1 MRLRWLSVSWMFLL
15 LTCSQDNRT
24 TRFSSWQSSPTEERL
39 IRGMMAGFKA
49 KNPAVPFNYEPIP
62 GNYSEKIQLMLGTH
76 QPPDLFWL
84 KDYTSPAFMRFNTL
98 APLDAYIQRDT
109 SFHINDFFPLFRDA
123 YKYKGQYYGFP
134 KDFNVYVLFYN
145 KAMFA
150 KAGISRPPTNW
161 KELESVAQK
170 LTKDTNGD
178 GKIDQYGLV
187 IEPVFEMLMPFVYQ
201 NGGELHDKAANP
213 KVNEPA
219 FLGALDFYANLYRKK
234 IATIPTDVGA
244 GWNGDAFGR
253 KNAAMVI
260 SGGWLIPYLKD
271 GYPAISYGVAPLP
284 QGKKR
289 ATLAFSTAYVIPKEA
304 KYPENAW
311 KMLSYFAG
319 KDGMKEWTKT
329 GLAFPTRQ
337 SVASANGFYTHPTYR
352 VFMESVPFARPLFV
366 NYSERWFDE
375 SNAALQSIFY
385 GGADPHEAMKNLA
398 PKLEKLK
405 LKE

>member
-1 MRLRWLSVSWMFLL
+1 MKTIGLGILL
-15 LTCSQDNRT
+15 PILLVACTTDNRQ

-39 IRGMMAGFKA
+39 IRGMMAGFQE
-49 KNPAVPFNYEPIP
+49 KNPAVAFNYEPIP

-84 KDYTSPAFMRFNTL
+84 KDYTSPAFLRFNTL
-98 APLDAYIQRDT
+98 APLDSYIRQDT
-109 SFHINDFFPLFRDA
+109 SFQVADFFPLFRDA

-145 KAMFA
+145 KDMFA

-161 KELESVAQK
+161 QELESVAQK

-178 GKIDQYGLV
+178 GKIDQFGLV
-187 IEPVFEMLMPFVYQ
+187 VEPVVEMLMPFVYQ
-201 NGGELHDKAANP
+201 NGGALHDKAGNP
-213 KVNEPA
+213 QINEPP
-219 FLGALDFYANLYRKK
+219 FLGALDFYANLYRNK

-271 GYPAISYGVAPLP
+271 GYPKISYGVAPLP
-284 QGKKR
+284 QGKTK
-289 ATLAFSTAYVIPKEA
+289 ATIAFTTAYVIPKEA
-304 KYPENAW
+304 KHPENAW

-319 KDGMKEWTKT
+319 KEGMKQWTKT

-337 SVASANGFYTHPTYR
+337 SVANANGFYQHPTYR

-366 NYSERWFDE
+366 NYSERWYDE
-375 SNAALQSIFY
+375 ANAALQSIFY
-385 GGADPHEAMKNLA
+385 GGADPHEAMKDLA
-398 PKLEKLK
+398 PKLAKLK
-405 LKE
+405 LNE

>member
-1 MRLRWLSVSWMFLL
+1 MNLRWLGSLFVLVLVS
-15 LTCSQDNRT
+15 CSTDNRQ

-49 KNPAVPFNYEPIP
+49 KNPAVAFNYEPIP

-84 KDYTSPAFMRFNTL
+84 KDYTSPAFLRFNTL
-98 APLDAYIQRDT
+98 APLDAYIRQDT
-109 SFHINDFFPLFRDA
+109 SFQVNDFFPLFRDA

-150 KAGISRPPTNW
+150 AAGISRPPTNW
-161 KELESVAQK
+161 QELESVARK

-178 GKIDQYGLV
+178 GKIDQFGLV
-187 IEPVFEMLMPFVYQ
+187 VEPVVEMLMPFVYQ
-201 NGGELHDKAANP
+201 NGGELHDKAGNP
-213 KVNEPA
+213 QITEPA

-271 GYPAISYGVAPLP
+271 GYPKISYGVAPLP
-284 QGKKR
+284 LGKTK
-289 ATLAFSTAYVIPKEA
+289 ATLAFTTAYVIPKEA
-304 KYPENAW
+304 KYPANAW

-319 KDGMKEWTKT
+319 KEGMKQWTKT

-366 NYSERWFDE
+366 NYSERWYDE
-375 SNAALQSIFY
+375 SNAALQSVFY
-385 GGADPHEAMKNLA
+385 GGADPHEAMQTLA
-398 PKLEKLK
+398 PKLAKLK
-405 LKE
+405 LNE